1 MILFCCR
8 PETNKLKQEGLGG
21 GQYMYKNQG
30 ISGQP
35 LQKQGRN
42 TIRVTGKGTVEVKP
56 SKAETIF
63 GVSAE
68 SSSLAEAQA
77 EAAQTISRIQDA
89 LIRIGLPEESIQTSN
104 YSVFPQYDFQDG
116 KQIFRGYK
124 AEHLL
129 RVIVSPVEAAGRV
142 LDTAAENGANII
154 SSVRLLADESKPQK
168 QALSLAVI
176 DAYEKASVIAK
187 TLHVQ
192 LVKTPAAVTEGII
205 APGQPIQGEAGMFVK
220 SAAAGT
226 SIEPGTMEVTAYVT
240 ADFVY

>member
-1 MILFCCR
+1 
-8 PETNKLKQEGLGG
+8 
-21 GQYMYKNQG
+21 MYKNHG

-42 TIRVTGKGTVEVKP
+42 TIRVTGKGTVEAKP
-56 SKAETIF
+56 NKAETIF

-77 EAAQTISRIQDA
+77 EAAQTIAGIKA
-89 LIRIGLPEESIQTSN
+89 GLIRIGIPEENIQTKD

-142 LDTAAENGANII
+142 LDAAADNGANII
-154 SSVRLLADESKPQK
+154 SSVRLLADDGKWQK

-176 DAYEKASVIAK
+176 DAYEKAAVIAK
-187 TLHVQ
+187 TLNVQ
-192 LVKTPAAVTEGII
+192 LVKTPVSVTEGII
-205 APGQPIQGEAGMFVK
+205 APGQPIPREAGQFVK

-226 SIEPGTMEVTAYVT
+226 SIEPGTTEITAYVT
-240 ADFVY
+240 AEFVY

>member
-1 MILFCCR
+1 
-8 PETNKLKQEGLGG
+8 
-21 GQYMYKNQG
+21 MYKNHG

-42 TIRVTGKGTVEVKP
+42 TIRVTGKGTVEAKP
-56 SKAETIF
+56 NKAETIF

-77 EAAQTISRIQDA
+77 EAAQTIAGIKDG
-89 LIRIGLPEESIQTSN
+89 LIRIGIPEENIQTKD

-142 LDTAAENGANII
+142 LDAAAENGANII
-154 SSVRLLADESKPQK
+154 SSVRLLADDGKWQK

-176 DAYEKASVIAK
+176 DAYEKAAAIAK
-187 TLHVQ
+187 TLNVQ
-192 LVKTPAAVTEGII
+192 LIKTPVSVTEGII
-205 APGQPIQGEAGMFVK
+205 APGQPIPREAGQFVK

-226 SIEPGTMEVTAYVT
+226 SIEPGTTEITAYVT
-240 ADFVY
+240 AEFVY

>member
-1 MILFCCR
+1 
-8 PETNKLKQEGLGG
+8 
-21 GQYMYKNQG
+21 MYKNHG

-35 LQKQGRN
+35 LQKQDRK
-42 TIRVTGKGTVEVKP
+42 TIRVSGKGTVEAKP
-56 SKAETIF
+56 NKAETIF

-77 EAAQTISRIQDA
+77 EAAQTIAGIKA
-89 LIRIGLPEESIQTSN
+89 GLIRIGIPEENIQTKD

-154 SSVRLLADESKPQK
+154 SSVRLLADDGKWQK

-187 TLHVQ
+187 TLNVQ
-192 LVKTPAAVTEGII
+192 LVKTPVSVTEGNI
-205 APGQPIQGEAGMFVK
+205 APGQPIPWEAGQFVK

-226 SIEPGTMEVTAYVT
+226 SIEPGTTEITAYVT
-240 ADFVY
+240 AEFVY

>member
-1 MILFCCR
+1 
-8 PETNKLKQEGLGG
+8 
-21 GQYMYKNQG
+21 MYKNHG

-35 LQKQGRN
+35 VQKQGRN
-42 TIRVTGKGTVEVKP
+42 TIRVAGKGTVEAKP
-56 SKAETIF
+56 NKAETIF

-77 EAAQTISRIQDA
+77 EAAHTIAGIKA
-89 LIRIGLPEESIQTSN
+89 GLIRIGIPEENIQTKD

-154 SSVRLLADESKPQK
+154 SSVRLLADDGKWQK

-187 TLHVQ
+187 TLNVQ
-192 LVKTPAAVTEGII
+192 LVKTPVSVTEGNI
-205 APGQPIQGEAGMFVK
+205 APGQPIPWEAGQFVK

-226 SIEPGTMEVTAYVT
+226 SIEPGTTEITAYVT
-240 ADFVY
+240 AEFVY

>member
-1 MILFCCR
+1 
-8 PETNKLKQEGLGG
+8 
-21 GQYMYKNQG
+21 MYKNHG

-42 TIRVTGKGTVEVKP
+42 TIRVTGKGTVEAKP
-56 SKAETIF
+56 NKVETIF

-77 EAAQTISRIQDA
+77 EAAQTIAGIKA
-89 LIRIGLPEESIQTSN
+89 GLIRIGIPEENIQTKD

-142 LDTAAENGANII
+142 LDAAAENGANII
-154 SSVRLLADESKPQK
+154 SSVRLLADDGKWQK

-176 DAYEKASVIAK
+176 DAYEKAAVIAK
-187 TLHVQ
+187 TLNVQ
-192 LVKTPAAVTEGII
+192 LIKTPVSVTEGII
-205 APGQPIQGEAGMFVK
+205 APGQPIPREAGQFVK

-226 SIEPGTMEVTAYVT
+226 SIEPGTTEITAYVT
-240 ADFVY
+240 AEFVY

>member
-1 MILFCCR
+1 
-8 PETNKLKQEGLGG
+8 
-21 GQYMYKNQG
+21 MYKNHG

-42 TIRVTGKGTVEVKP
+42 NIRVTGKGTVEAKP
-56 SKAETIF
+56 NKAETIF

-77 EAAQTISRIQDA
+77 EAAQTIASIKA
-89 LIRIGLPEESIQTSN
+89 GLIRIGIPEENIQTKD

-142 LDTAAENGANII
+142 LDAAAENGANII
-154 SSVRLLADESKPQK
+154 SSVRLLADDGKWQK

-187 TLHVQ
+187 TLNVQ
-192 LVKTPAAVTEGII
+192 LVKTPVSVTEGII
-205 APGQPIQGEAGMFVK
+205 APGQPIPREAGQFVK

-226 SIEPGTMEVTAYVT
+226 SIEPGTMEITSYVT

>member
-1 MILFCCR
+1 
-8 PETNKLKQEGLGG
+8 
-21 GQYMYKNQG
+21 MYKNHG

-42 TIRVTGKGTVEVKP
+42 TIRVTGKGTVEAKP
-56 SKAETIF
+56 NKAETIF

-77 EAAQTISRIQDA
+77 EAAQTIAGIKA
-89 LIRIGLPEESIQTSN
+89 GLIRIGIPEENIQTKD

-129 RVIVSPVEAAGRV
+129 RVIVSPVEAAGSV
-142 LDTAAENGANII
+142 LDAAAENGANII
-154 SSVRLLADESKPQK
+154 SSVRLLADDGKWQK

-176 DAYEKASVIAK
+176 DAYEKAAVIAK
-187 TLHVQ
+187 TLNVQ
-192 LVKTPAAVTEGII
+192 LIKTPVSVTEGII
-205 APGQPIQGEAGMFVK
+205 APGQPIPREAGQFVK

-226 SIEPGTMEVTAYVT
+226 SIEPGTTEITAYVT
-240 ADFVY
+240 AEFVY

>member
-1 MILFCCR
+1 
-8 PETNKLKQEGLGG
+8 
-21 GQYMYKNQG
+21 MYKNHG

-42 TIRVTGKGTVEVKP
+42 TIRVTGKGTVEAKP
-56 SKAETIF
+56 NKAETIF

-77 EAAQTISRIQDA
+77 EAAQTIAGIKA
-89 LIRIGLPEESIQTSN
+89 GLIRIGIPEENIQTKD

-142 LDTAAENGANII
+142 LDAAAENGANII
-154 SSVRLLADESKPQK
+154 SSVRLLADDGKWQK

-176 DAYEKASVIAK
+176 DAYEKAAVIAK
-187 TLHVQ
+187 TLNVQ
-192 LVKTPAAVTEGII
+192 LVKTPVSVTEGII
-205 APGQPIQGEAGMFVK
+205 APGQPIPREAGQFVK

-226 SIEPGTMEVTAYVT
+226 SIEPGTTEITAYVT
-240 ADFVY
+240 AEFVY

>member
-1 MILFCCR
+1 
-8 PETNKLKQEGLGG
+8 
-21 GQYMYKNQG
+21 MYKNHG

-35 LQKQGRN
+35 AQKQGRN
-42 TIRVTGKGTVEVKP
+42 TIRVTGKGTVEAKP
-56 SKAETIF
+56 NRAETIF
-63 GVSAE
+63 GASAE
-68 SSSLAEAQA
+68 SSSLAEAQS
-77 EAAQTISRIQDA
+77 EVAQTIARIKDA
-89 LIRIGLPEESIQTSN
+89 LIRIGIPAESIQTRD

-129 RVIVSPVEAAGRV
+129 RVTVTPVEAAGRV
-142 LDTAAENGANII
+142 LDAAAENGANII
-154 SSVRLLADESKPQK
+154 SSVRLLADDAKWQK

-187 TLHVQ
+187 TLNVQ
-192 LVKTPAAVTEGII
+192 LVKTPVSVTEGIT
-205 APGQPIQGEAGMFVK
+205 APAQPVPLEAGMFVK
-220 SAAAGT
+220 SAAGT